1 MTTFARLSTKREP
14 NARKGENMKY
24 KYILEIDLDEEN
36 EVAKNE
42 FDCAMGEGACLRNF
56 IDEVE
61 MEMNEIC
68 PYGISI
74 SIEKA

>member
-1 MTTFARLSTKREP
+1 
-14 NARKGENMKY
+14 MKY

-56 IDEVE
+56 VE
-61 MEMNEIC
+61 ELSNEMNEMC
-68 PYGISI
+68 PYGISVN
-74 SIEKA
+74 IEKA